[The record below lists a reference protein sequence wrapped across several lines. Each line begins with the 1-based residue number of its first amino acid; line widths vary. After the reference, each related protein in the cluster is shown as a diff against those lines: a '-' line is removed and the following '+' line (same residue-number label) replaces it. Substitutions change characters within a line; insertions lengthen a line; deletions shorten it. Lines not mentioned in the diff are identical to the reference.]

1 MLEWSKFYPYVWE
14 KTNIAENY
22 DEPELERLIRRI
34 MRATERGGRFHL
46 QLHGT
51 HEGNISDGFVTANK
65 VAKRLALTCERNVTL
80 RYTGLGEWL
89 VGVSDPSSG
98 NLFGLSPQSDDVI
111 YNDLGLKS
119 RIGRTNTIFGAE
131 LLPK

>member
-1 MLEWSKFYPYVWE
+1 
-14 KTNIAENY
+14 
-22 DEPELERLIRRI
+22 
-34 MRATERGGRFHL
+34 
-46 QLHGT
+46 
-51 HEGNISDGFVTANK
+51 
-65 VAKRLALTCERNVTL
+65 LALTCERNVTL